1 MILLLL
7 LQVFF
12 KCACAIKSSEHQS
25 WSHSPLW
32 LYADHIQKRDE
43 TIPRTR
49 EQELSQHHVIE
60 LLGFFLPKYSGRHE
74 FALEASTDASLQ
86 FGVSNRCIDSP
97 SDAATRA
104 LAIRS
109 SRKNSYSVL
118 LQAGLYYPMKIVF
131 IFPVRNPKVPVYM
144 GFMFKEPHGE
154 FREDITDYIYQADFG
169 PTGFDKPEQTLM
181 ESALMPGC
189 RALNQGQSGF
199 EVNYRIAKISN
210 YEELDDDFF
219 IDGVNELEI
228 VGSKLLEKKVNFNF
242 KSKSQESGNLK
253 EQNTEP
259 EDAEAPLWYFKSM
272 PAHHLKLHY
281 DNEEEAH
288 KPTYR
293 PMRDNS
299 QPSEGLLLG
308 FEDPHLVYSIAD
320 EDMSETPIEYPSL
333 LYRDLLEVE
342 EGDPRL
348 SYESFY
354 AELADEMPQ
363 SDQPLGYHDYDD
375 DGSILDFNGENSVD
389 WDVEPE
395 EFDFEK
401 WDVKT
406 TRFDEF
412 PAPDELRLLPK
423 TADKGE
429 LRGDQPPDEDILD
442 GYHDDNRPPLSN
454 LESLSLKQV
463 GNSVQSL
470 QNDAVVGNPMLE
482 IEGLGFGNDNFS
494 LSSPSVAKSGKL
506 VISEQPSATN
516 GAEKG
521 IALQGTQKEATEK
534 GKAVSSKENQG
545 NVTLLLN
552 IESSPQGD
560 EHSTLHHN
568 SLKTE
573 PSYGQIDPI
582 LKNEAPLMKNAFA
595 LKRITGVK
603 LRETMKATSHNEIV
617 RPDPF
622 DQSQRAPSHSMEG
635 HSAEKIAVAHDSDE
649 KVKYRRVILNAT
661 SNMQY
666 SELNNSHENM
676 KTKLEGLD
684 KFDSQYDVGL
694 KSQNFQSVQ
703 QGSTG
708 NITLHLLGPK
718 MLSKPEMAGL
728 KEDASENHLN
738 VSDIPASSKTLSRIS
753 FDLEP
758 QFGTLYEDEGV
769 LGENPIEDIEKIE
782 YSSPKSFECKTA
794 ECSSLRLLKSTANM
808 LEGQDIIHNQAQA
821 SLESQ
826 VEPQEP
832 LSTTELLMSHDST
845 RNDILEDGVL
855 DSTSDTSIS
864 SVHELLYDSLG
875 SFVRLNPALLA
886 IGLCLISLI

>member
-12 KCACAIKSSEHQS
+12 KCACAIKGSEHQS
-25 WSHSPLW
+25 WSRSPSW
-32 LYADHIQKRDE
+32 QYADHIQKRDE

-60 LLGFFLPKYSGRHE
+60 SSGFFLPKYSGRHE

-109 SRKNSYSVL
+109 SRENSYSVL

-131 IFPVRNPKVPVYM
+131 VFPVRNPKVPVYM

-189 RALNQGQSGF
+189 RALNQGKSGF

-210 YEELDDDFF
+210 YEELDDEFF

-228 VGSKLLEKKVNFNF
+228 VGSKLSEKKVNFNF
-242 KSKSQESGNLK
+242 KSKPQESGILK
-253 EQNTEP
+253 EQKTEP

-299 QPSEGLLLG
+299 QPSEGLSLG

-320 EDMSETPIEYPSL
+320 EDMSETPIEYPSS
-333 LYRDLLEVE
+333 LYRDFLEVE

-354 AELADEMPQ
+354 EELADEMPQ

-442 GYHDDNRPPLSN
+442 GYHDDNQPPLPK

-463 GNSVQSL
+463 GNFVQSL

-516 GAEKG
+516 GAENG
-521 IALQGTQKEATEK
+521 IALHGTQKEATKE
-534 GKAVSSKENQG
+534 GKAVSSKEIQG
-545 NVTLLLN
+545 NVTSLLN
-552 IESSPQGD
+552 IKTSPQGD
-560 EHSTLHHN
+560 EHSTLQHN
-568 SLKTE
+568 SSKTE

-582 LKNEAPLMKNAFA
+582 SKNEAPSVKNASA
-595 LKRITGVK
+595 WKSITGAK
-603 LRETMKATSHNEIV
+603 SRETMKATSHNEIV
-617 RPDPF
+617 KPDSF
-622 DQSQRAPSHSMEG
+622 DQSQRAPSHFMEG
-635 HSAEKIAVAHDSDE
+635 HSTEKIAVAHDSDE
-649 KVKYRRVILNAT
+649 KVKYHRVMINAT

-666 SELNNSHENM
+666 SGLNNSQENI

-684 KFDSQYDVGL
+684 KFGSQYDVGS
-694 KSQNFQSVQ
+694 KSQNLQSAQ

-708 NITLHLLGPK
+708 NITLHLLGSK
-718 MLSKPEMAGL
+718 MLSNPEMAGL
-728 KEDASENHLN
+728 KEDASENYLN
-738 VSDIPASSKTLSRIS
+738 MSDIPASSKTLSRIS

-758 QFGTLYEDEGV
+758 KLDTLYEDEGV
-769 LGENPIEDIEKIE
+769 SGENPSEDLEKIE

-794 ECSSLRLLKSTANM
+794 GCSSLRLLRSTANM
-808 LEGQDIIHNQAQA
+808 LEGQDVIHNQAQA

-855 DSTSDTSIS
+855 ESTSDCSIP
-864 SVHELLYDSLG
+864 SVHDLSYDSSG
-875 SFVRLNPALLA
+875 SFVRLTPALLA

>member
-7 LQVFF
+7 LQIFF
-12 KCACAIKSSEHQS
+12 ECACAIKGSEHQS
-25 WSHSPLW
+25 WSRSPSW
-32 LYADHIQKRDE
+32 RYADHIQKRDE

-60 LLGFFLPKYSGRHE
+60 SSGFFLPKYSGRHE

-97 SDAATRA
+97 ADAVTRA

-109 SRKNSYSVL
+109 SRENSYSVL

-131 IFPVRNPKVPVYM
+131 VFPVRNPKVPVYM

-169 PTGFDKPEQTLM
+169 PTGFDKPEQTLF

-199 EVNYRIAKISN
+199 EVNYRIAKIGN

-228 VGSKLLEKKVNFNF
+228 VGSKLSEKKVNFNF
-242 KSKSQESGNLK
+242 KSKPQESGNLK

-299 QPSEGLLLG
+299 QPSEGLSLG
-308 FEDPHLVYSIAD
+308 FEDPHLVYSVAD
-320 EDMSETPIEYPSL
+320 EDMNETPIEYPSS

-406 TRFDEF
+406 TRFDDL

-442 GYHDDNRPPLSN
+442 GFHDDNQPPLPK
-454 LESLSLKQV
+454 LESLSLKQMED
-463 GNSVQSL
+463 SVQPL
-470 QNDAVVGNPMLE
+470 QSDAVVGNPMLE
-482 IEGLGFGNDNFS
+482 IEGLVFGNDNFS

-516 GAEKG
+516 GAENG
-521 IALQGTQKEATEK
+521 LALQGTQKEATKE
-534 GKAVSSKENQG
+534 GKAVSSKEIQD
-545 NVTLLLN
+545 NVTSLLN
-552 IESSPQGD
+552 IETSPQGD
-560 EHSTLHHN
+560 KHSTLHHN
-568 SLKTE
+568 SSKTE

-582 LKNEAPLMKNAFA
+582 SNNQAPSMKNASTW
-595 LKRITGVK
+595 KSITGAK
-603 LRETMKATSHNEIV
+603 SRETMKATSHNEIV
-617 RPDPF
+617 KLDSF

-635 HSAEKIAVAHDSDE
+635 HSADKIVVAHDNDE
-649 KVKYRRVILNAT
+649 KVKYHRVILNAT
-661 SNMQY
+661 SNMQH
-666 SELNNSHENM
+666 SGLNNSQENIQ
-676 KTKLEGLD
+676 TKLDGLD
-684 KFDSQYDVGL
+684 KFGSQYDVGS
-694 KSQNFQSVQ
+694 KSQNLQSAQ

-708 NITLHLLGPK
+708 NITLHLLGSK

-728 KEDASENHLN
+728 KEDASENYLN
-738 VSDIPASSKTLSRIS
+738 MSDIPASSKTLSRIS

-758 QFGTLYEDEGV
+758 KLDTLYEDEGV
-769 LGENPIEDIEKIE
+769 SGENPSEDLEKIE

-808 LEGQDIIHNQAQA
+808 LEGQDLIHNQAQA

-832 LSTTELLMSHDST
+832 SSTAELLMSHDST

-855 DSTSDTSIS
+855 ESTSDTSIS
-864 SVHELLYDSLG
+864 SVHELSYDSSG